1 MAEKIINVQD
11 AFLNYMRKNKIPV
24 TIFLLNGVKISGI
37 ISCFDH
43 GTIVVKRDGYTQ
55 LIYKHAISTF
65 SPHGNI
71 SVFDWNGP
79 QPPEPPKRRIGEQVT
94 SSSPSVVEDEDEE
107 FDDDEEYD
115 LDEEYD
121 DDEELEEDDES

>member
-1 MAEKIINVQD
+1 MSEKIINVQD

-24 TIFLLNGVKISGI
+24 TIFLLNGVKISGV
-37 ISCFDH
+37 ISCFDRD
-43 GTIVVKRDGYTQ
+43 TVVVKRDGYTQ

-65 SPHGNI
+65 SPHGSI

-79 QPPEPPKRRIGEQVT
+79 QQVSDYAKRRVEERAST
-94 SSSPSVVEDEDEE
+94 NSSSDEDESDEE

-115 LDEEYD
+115 ADDEYYD
-121 DDEELEEDDES
+121 DDEEEDKN